1 MIRNEKSYK
10 MNYVV
15 YYEYMTYENTCGASA
30 QQADR
35 VELVSSSVLSRVINW
50 ELKWIAAGRKHL
62 SRAVTPPCGHVIN
75 VF

>member
-1 MIRNEKSYK
+1 M
-10 MNYVV
+10 
-15 YYEYMTYENTCGASA
+15 
-30 QQADR
+30 
-35 VELVSSSVLSRVINW
+35 SSSVLSRVINW